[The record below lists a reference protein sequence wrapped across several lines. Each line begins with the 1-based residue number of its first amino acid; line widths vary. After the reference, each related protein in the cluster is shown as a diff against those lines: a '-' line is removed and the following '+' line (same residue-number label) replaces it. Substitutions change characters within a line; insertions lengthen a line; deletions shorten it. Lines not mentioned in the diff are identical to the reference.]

1 MTSDGRGPEGERTHD
16 LEFLWHSAS
25 GFLRLGPDDDLHR
38 FIAERLRT
46 LVPDAMVT
54 VASFDIAGDAF
65 RPRCILGPEEEV
77 RSLLDAIPVPV
88 ESAAIPIGEPARA
101 PLLLGRLVEVPGGL
115 HVFSFGIA
123 DAERCAAMERRFGI
137 GRIWSMGMVAEGR
150 LLGNVGLVTHSG
162 GVLEC
167 AATLETFVNQA
178 AVALLRR
185 EARNALRAGEE
196 RFRKLAANLP
206 AVTYQALVSADGRTR
221 LTFVS
226 PRLREIAGFD
236 LEEIDRDSE
245 RVFELVHPDDREE
258 FWRSIRASAAA
269 RGPWR
274 WSGRVRVGSGE
285 TRWFQVMSEP
295 EELASGE
302 MRYDGFALDVTDRKR
317 AEEESA
323 KAREAAEAASRAKS
337 VFLANTSH
345 ELRTPMNAV
354 LGMLGLLLES
364 ELTPEQRECAV
375 VAREA
380 GEELLRIVNDLL
392 DLSRIEAD
400 RLALEVRPFRP
411 RGTVHAVL
419 RRVEPVAR
427 QKGLELTGR
436 VADEVPEIVLGDRG
450 RLQQVLLNV
459 LDNALKFT
467 PAGAVTLEVGVEAA
481 GDDGVGLRFTV
492 ADTGIGIPAAC
503 RAEVFEPFV
512 QVDAS
517 NTRRHGGAGLGLAIC
532 ARLVR
537 MMGGTIGLDGAEG
550 RGCTVH
556 FTARFGRAAPG
567 AVAEDEPE
575 RSAPSSRPPP
585 PAPDE
590 PPLRVLVAEDS
601 PSNRLLV
608 VRMLERH
615 GHRVRAAINGLAALA
630 AVEADPGGFDLLLL
644 DLQMPEMDGFE
655 VAGRIRSAE
664 RDSGGYLPIV
674 AVTAH
679 AGEADRRR
687 CLEAGMDGFIAK
699 PLGEEALLRAIRA
712 VRAVRRPPG

>member
-1 MTSDGRGPEGERTHD
+1 MASDVRGTGGDRTRD

-25 GFLRLGPDDDLHR
+25 GFLHLGPDDDLHR
-38 FIAERLRT
+38 FIAERLRV

-54 VASFDIAGDAF
+54 VASFDVAGDTF
-65 RPRCILGPEEEV
+65 RPRCLLGPEEEL
-77 RSLLDAIPVPV
+77 RSFLDAIPVPL
-88 ESAAIPIGEPARA
+88 ESADIPIDEQARA

-115 HVFSFGIA
+115 HVFSFGVA
-123 DAERCAAMERRFGI
+123 DAERCAAIERRFGV

-150 LLGNVGLVTHSG
+150 LLGNVGLVTHSAEP
-162 GVLEC
+162 LDC

-178 AVALLRR
+178 AVALLR
-185 EARNALRAGEE
+185 AQD
-196 RFRKLAANLP
+196 AA
-206 AVTYQALVSADGRTR
+206 
-221 LTFVS
+221 
-226 PRLREIAGFD
+226 
-236 LEEIDRDSE
+236 
-245 RVFELVHPDDREE
+245 
-258 FWRSIRASAAA
+258 
-269 RGPWR
+269 
-274 WSGRVRVGSGE
+274 
-285 TRWFQVMSEP
+285 
-295 EELASGE
+295 
-302 MRYDGFALDVTDRKR
+302 DRKR

-354 LGMLGLLLES
+354 LGMLALLLES
-364 ELTPEQRECAV
+364 ELTPEQRECAA

-400 RLALEVRPFRP
+400 RLALEARPFRP

-419 RRVEPVAR
+419 RRIEPLAR
-427 QKGLELTGR
+427 QKGLELTGH
-436 VADEVPEIVLGDRG
+436 VVDAVPEVVIGDRG

-459 LDNALKFT
+459 LDNAIKFT
-467 PAGAVTLEVGVEAA
+467 PAGAVFVDVGVETA
-481 GDDGVGLRFTV
+481 GEDEVCLRFAV
-492 ADTGIGIPAAC
+492 ADTGIGVPAAC

-567 AVAEDEPE
+567 AVVEDEPE
-575 RSAPSSRPPP
+575 RSASSSRPPP
-585 PAPDE
+585 PDA

-630 AVEADPGGFDLLLL
+630 AVEADPAGYDLLLL

-679 AGEADRRR
+679 AGETDRRR
-687 CLEAGMDGFIAK
+687 CLEAGMDGFVAK

-712 VRAVRRPPG
+712 ARAFRRPPA